1 LEQPQSPSIAQR
13 DMEITIAAASL
24 QQDAVAG
31 RNKMTNPSI

>member
-1 LEQPQSPSIAQR
+1 
-13 DMEITIAAASL
+13 MEITIAAASL